1 MINRAHAHTIRV
13 RLRVENREYIL
24 GGCGGLDRNVDT
36 EMAHLDTLLEWIDGA
51 AYFRGLPVERRSVT
65 VAGRAIKIVGLKDA
79 ADLLE
84 LPEFAKRF
92 LEDDRAPYGV
102 ELWPAALMLAEHILN
117 GEDGAGTRAIEI
129 GCGLGIVSM
138 AAAIKGW
145 RVDATDCDPTAL
157 HFAEYNAA
165 INRADIEAFECLD
178 WHDPPAGER
187 FDRVFGADVL
197 YELKDHVP
205 VIKCVDCLLT
215 TDGVALL
222 ADPNRGVADRFAS
235 LVRDHGFDVQLV
247 PASETNVRDR
257 PVNGRIFTLR
267 RIAKA

>member
-1 MINRAHAHTIRV
+1 MT
-13 RLRVENREYIL
+13 
-24 GGCGGLDRNVDT
+24 
-36 EMAHLDTLLEWIDGA
+36 HLDTLFEWVDGV
-51 AYFRGLPVERRSVT
+51 AYFRGLPVERRTVT
-65 VAGRAIKIVGLKDA
+65 VAGRAIEIVGLKDA
-79 ADLLE
+79 ADLLD

-117 GEDGAGTRAIEI
+117 GDDGAGTRAIEI

-138 AAAIKGW
+138 AAAMKGW
-145 RVDATDCDPTAL
+145 RVEATDCDPTAL

-165 INRADIEAFECLD
+165 NNRVDIEAFECLD

-205 VIKCVDCLLT
+205 VVECVDCLLT
-215 TDGVALL
+215 ADGVALL
-222 ADPNRGVADRFAS
+222 ADPNRGVADRFAP
-235 LVRDHGFDVQLV
+235 LVRDHGFDVQVV
-247 PASETNVRDR
+247 PASETNIRGQ
-257 PVNGRIFTLR
+257 PVNGRIFKLCR
-267 RIAKA
+267 AAKT